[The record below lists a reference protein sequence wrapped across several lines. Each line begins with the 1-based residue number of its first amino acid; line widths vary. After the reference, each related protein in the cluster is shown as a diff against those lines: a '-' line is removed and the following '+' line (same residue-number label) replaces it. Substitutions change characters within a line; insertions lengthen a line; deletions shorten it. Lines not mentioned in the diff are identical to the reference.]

1 MRKGKDGIEEEEEEQ
16 MGRKIDQK
24 RRRKGRD
31 EIRRGE

>member
-1 MRKGKDGIEEEEEEQ
+1 MRNEDGREEEQ

>member
-1 MRKGKDGIEEEEEEQ
+1 MRNEDGREEEQ

-24 RRRKGRD
+24 RRRKGRE